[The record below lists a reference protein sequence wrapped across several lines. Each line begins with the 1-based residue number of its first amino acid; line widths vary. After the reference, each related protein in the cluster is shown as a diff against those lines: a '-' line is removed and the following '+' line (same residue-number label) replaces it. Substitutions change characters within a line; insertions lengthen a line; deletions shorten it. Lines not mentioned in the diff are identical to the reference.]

1 MATIIDIWIYLHL
14 MLHAIYKYEAYTHK
28 IQTIYIALYSPFLS
42 KGHVLSIFLGHKL
55 FYENMGFRWLPE
67 NLNIIFFLI
76 EV

>member
-14 MLHAIYKYEAYTHK
+14 TLHAIYIYEAYTRK
-28 IQTIYIALYSPFLS
+28 IQTIYIALYSFFS
-42 KGHVLSIFLGHKL
+42 KGHILSIFLGHKL
-55 FYENMGFRWLPE
+55 FFENMGFRWLPE